1 LSQNRGNFSLFY
13 QKLFTCFDPGAK
25 RQAKA
30 MIIETIVSALDESG
44 APNFAP
50 MGVMLSRD
58 SITVRPYRNTQ
69 TCRNLTTSG
78 YAVVNFTDDAIAY
91 VRSGLYHAILP
102 NFPATAVPGAVF
114 RETCSWQ
121 EIALVSQ
128 AGSKDR
134 AELQCRVLH
143 KGMQKEFL
151 GFCRASNAVI
161 EATIVATRLDFLDAG
176 FVNQRMIQYR
186 EIIERTGGAVEKEAF
201 QLIQDYIQIR
211 RSDD

>member
-1 LSQNRGNFSLFY
+1 
-13 QKLFTCFDPGAK
+13 
-25 RQAKA
+25 
-30 MIIETIVSALDESG
+30 MIIETIVSVLDESG

-50 MGVMLSRD
+50 MGVALSKD

-69 TCRNLTTSG
+69 TCRNLISSG
-78 YAVVNFTDDAIAY
+78 YAVVNFTDDAMAY
-91 VRSGLYHAILP
+91 VRSGLYHAVLP
-102 NFPATAVPGAVF
+102 NFPAIAVPGVVF

-128 AGSKDR
+128 ADSKGR
-134 AELQCRVLH
+134 AELKCRVLH
-143 KGMQKEFL
+143 KGTQKEFL

-186 EIIERTGGAVEKEAF
+186 EIIEKTGGDAEKNAF